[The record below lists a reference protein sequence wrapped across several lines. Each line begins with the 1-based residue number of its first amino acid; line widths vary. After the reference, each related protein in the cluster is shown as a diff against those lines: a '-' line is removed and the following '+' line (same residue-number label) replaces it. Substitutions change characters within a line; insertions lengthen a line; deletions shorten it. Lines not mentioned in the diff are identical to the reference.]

1 MPVKSASLIL
11 LLLCFPLFPGAHV
24 PDTGKEAV
32 LTSPAGAGIDRF
44 CIELYNHFER
54 DKSKPGYA
62 VLRKA
67 LTGFFNLESDDR
79 IKKNLLTIIDFS
91 LSSNL
96 DRMWIIDLN
105 RLEVI
110 HSGLCAHGRNS
121 GEEYACSFSNTPS
134 SYKSSLGFYVT
145 GETYTGKHGLSLCL
159 DGVEAGINDKA
170 RERAIVIHGA
180 DYVSSDFIRRNGRL
194 GRSFGCPSIPM
205 EYHEKIIN
213 MLSGQSCIFIH
224 FPDTGYLQ
232 NSSLLVDETAIGGM
246 SRFLYESLTGNL
258 FSMF

>member
-1 MPVKSASLIL
+1 MKFASLIFL
-11 LLLCFPLFPGAHV
+11 LFSLPLIPGAHV
-24 PDTGKEAV
+24 PD
-32 LTSPAGAGIDRF
+32 AGREPVSVAPTDAGIDRF
-44 CIELYNHFER
+44 CLEVYNNTDR
-54 DKSKPGYA
+54 DKPKPGYE

-67 LTGFFNLESDDR
+67 LTGFFNLESNDR

-105 RLEVI
+105 RLEVV

-121 GEEYACSFSNTPS
+121 GEEYASSFSNTPS

-145 GETYTGKHGLSLCL
+145 GETYTGKHGLSLLL
-159 DGVEAGINDKA
+159 DGVESGINDKA
-170 RERAIVIHGA
+170 RERAIVMHGA
-180 DYVSSDFIRRNGRL
+180 DYVSRDFISRNGRL

-205 EYHEKIIN
+205 EDHEKIIK

-232 NSSLLVDETAIGGM
+232 SSSLLVSETAIVGM

>member
-1 MPVKSASLIL
+1 MKFASLIL
-11 LLLCFPLFPGAHV
+11 VILCFPFLPGAHI
-24 PDTGKEAV
+24 PDAGKENVSA
-32 LTSPAGAGIDRF
+32 LPAGATIDRF
-44 CIELYNHFER
+44 CTELYDNINRE
-54 DKSKPGYA
+54 KSKPGYA

-67 LTGFFNLESDDR
+67 LTGFFNLESEDR

-91 LSSNL
+91 LSANL

-105 RLEVI
+105 RLDVV

-121 GEEYACSFSNTPS
+121 GEEFASSFSNTPS

-159 DGVEAGINDKA
+159 DGVESGINDKA

-180 DYVSSDFIRRNGRL
+180 DYVSRDFISRNGRL

-205 EYHEKIIN
+205 EDHEKIIK
-213 MLSGQSCIFIH
+213 MLSGQSCLFIH
-224 FPDTGYLQ
+224 YPDNGYLQ
-232 NSSLLVDETAIGGM
+232 SSSLLADETAAAGL
-246 SRFLYESLTGNL
+246 SRFLYESLNGNL

>member
-1 MPVKSASLIL
+1 MPVKFASLIFL
-11 LLLCFPLFPGAHV
+11 LVCLPLMNGARV
-24 PDTGKEAV
+24 PDAGKEIVSTA
-32 LTSPAGAGIDRF
+32 PAGAAIDRF
-44 CIELYNHFER
+44 CMELYTNIER
-54 DKSKPGYA
+54 DKSKPGYE

-91 LSSNL
+91 LSSKL
-96 DRMWIIDLN
+96 ERMWIIDLN

-121 GEEYACSFSNTPS
+121 GEEYASSFSNIPS

-159 DGVEAGINDKA
+159 DGVESGINDKA
-170 RERAIVIHGA
+170 RERAIVMHGA
-180 DYVSSDFIRRNGRL
+180 DYVSRDFISRNGRL

-205 EYHEKIIN
+205 EDHEKIIK
-213 MLSGQSCIFIH
+213 MLSGQSCLFIH
-224 FPDTGYLQ
+224 YPDNGYLKG
-232 NSSLLVDETAIGGM
+232 SSLLADDTASAGI
-246 SRFLYESLTGNL
+246 SRFLYESLNGNL